1 MNINALRHKISEALE
16 DRQLNCSLVERKVG
30 IPRAALRNF
39 VNGTVKGPKIEMIM
53 AVANFLEID
62 LNSLPN
68 SNKNTLSHVEN
79 YSASLNTNELSST
92 AINLD
97 LLILCLNAL
106 AKSLKKKGGCY
117 NINQITSLLI
127 KIYNFC
133 YIYNNQKLDES
144 FVEWS
149 IDGNS

>member
-79 YSASLNTNELSST
+79 HNASLSTNGLVST
-92 AINLD
+92 ATNLD
-97 LLILCLNAL
+97 LLIICLNTL
-106 AKSLKKKGGCY
+106 VKFLKKKEHCY

-133 YIYNNQKLDES
+133 YTYNNQQLDES

-149 IDGNS
+149 IDNNS